1 MVLSTFIQALAQI
14 LSMVINLYIWVV
26 IIAALISWVRPDPYN
41 PIVQILYKL
50 TEPLYAKIRRVIPTI
65 IGGVDLTP
73 ILVILALKFIDSF
86 VVQLL
91 FSLASQVQRNS
102 NASAPTFFM
111 PFSPKFCKYTGY
123 AKATIR
129 KSNTNKIH
137 TQGDN

>member
-14 LSMVINLYIWVV
+14 LSMVINIYIWVV

-50 TEPLYAKIRRVIPTI
+50 TEPLYARIRRLIPTI

-73 ILVILALKFIDSF
+73 ILVILALKFIDLF

-91 FSLASQVQRNS
+91 FSLASRV
-102 NASAPTFFM
+102 
-111 PFSPKFCKYTGY
+111 
-123 AKATIR
+123 
-129 KSNTNKIH
+129 
-137 TQGDN
+137 

>member
-14 LSMVINLYIWVV
+14 LSMVINIYIWVV
-26 IIAALISWVRPDPYN
+26 LIAALISWVRPDPYN

-73 ILVILALKFIDSF
+73 ILVILALKFIDLF

-91 FSLASQVQRNS
+91 FSLASRV
-102 NASAPTFFM
+102 
-111 PFSPKFCKYTGY
+111 
-123 AKATIR
+123 
-129 KSNTNKIH
+129 
-137 TQGDN
+137 

>member
-14 LSMVINLYIWVV
+14 LSMVINIYIWFV

-73 ILVILALKFIDSF
+73 ILVILALKFIDLF

-91 FSLASQVQRNS
+91 FSLASRV
-102 NASAPTFFM
+102 
-111 PFSPKFCKYTGY
+111 
-123 AKATIR
+123 
-129 KSNTNKIH
+129 
-137 TQGDN
+137 